1 MFYGRY
7 GSTKQISDEIKAFI
21 FAGTNDS
28 DQHKILNQIEVCQ
41 NFADFFSYEIVGIA
55 TEVETLFKSDV
66 EFDAVIVTKYNRLS
80 RNAFEF
86 MQIKNKLLQDGKII
100 IQAVR
105 SY

>member
-1 MFYGRY
+1 MIE
-7 GSTKQISDEIKAFI
+7 ISDVVKAFI

-41 NFADFFSYEIVGIA
+41 NFADFFDYEVVGIA

-86 MQIKNKLLQDGKII
+86 LQIKHKLLQEGKII

-105 SY
+105 SN